1 MELSVLME
9 PVTNQNP
16 LERLSAPPMIYKPSS
31 PVEVEVIEN
40 TLLTPEDYSEEIRH
54 IVLDLKGTDYRYL
67 EGQSMGVI
75 APGEDEKGKPNR
87 VRLYSIASPA
97 MGEPGAPS
105 HVALCVKR
113 VAYEESGTSYYGL
126 CSNYLCDVK
135 PGDKVKISG
144 PNGKRFVM
152 PRDPE
157 VDLLLFATGTGIA
170 PFRGF
175 FMRLAGLPAEE
186 RSHIVLYYGS
196 RTMKDHVYY
205 NAINNDL
212 GNLAD
217 SKNIIHSALSRE
229 DPNQKLHVQDR
240 FRLEPGPVEEALKR
254 GNFLIYIC
262 GIKGMEKGIEDV
274 FRQIVGEDSWDATKQ
289 EWKEKTIWNQ
299 EVY

>member
-1 MELSVLME
+1 ME
-9 PVTNQNP
+9 PVTNSNP
-16 LERLSAPPMIYKPSS
+16 LERLEAPPMLYKPSS
-31 PVEVEVIEN
+31 PVEVTVVEN
-40 TLLTPEDYSEEIRH
+40 VRLTPEDYSEEIRH

-75 APGEDEKGKPNR
+75 APGEDERGKPHR

-97 MGEPGAPS
+97 MGEPDNPS

-113 VAYEESGTSYYGL
+113 VVFEEGQETFYGL

-135 PGDKVKISG
+135 PGDKVTISG

-152 PRDPE
+152 PRDPD
-157 VDLLLFATGTGIA
+157 VDLLLFAAGTGIA

-175 FMRLAGLPAEE
+175 FMRLAGLPVEE
-186 RSHIVLYYGS
+186 RSNIVLYYGS
-196 RTMKDHVYY
+196 RRMEDHVYY
-205 NAINNDL
+205 NDINNDL
-212 GNLAD
+212 GNLLD
-217 SKNIIHSALSRE
+217 SKNVIHSALSRQ
-229 DPNQKLHVQDR
+229 DPGVKMHVQDR

-254 GNFLIYIC
+254 GNFLVYIC

-274 FRQIVGEDSWDATKQ
+274 FRQIIGEDSWDATKQ
-289 EWKEKTIWNQ
+289 EWREKTIWNQ